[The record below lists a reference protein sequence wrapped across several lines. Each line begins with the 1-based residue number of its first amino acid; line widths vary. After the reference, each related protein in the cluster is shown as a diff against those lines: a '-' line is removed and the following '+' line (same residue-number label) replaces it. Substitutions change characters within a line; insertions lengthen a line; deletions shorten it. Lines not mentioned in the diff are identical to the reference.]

1 MSENEVLNNEGV
13 ETLSEVSNSN
23 GNVLGKVVLAG
34 VIIAAGVATV
44 LYIKKR
50 RSTKR
55 MEMSQPVIVEEE
67 KVSAKRVRPT
77 KQENIEE

>member
-13 ETLSEVSNSN
+13 ETLSEVSYSN
-23 GNVLGKVVLAG
+23 GNVLGKVVLTG

-50 RSTKR
+50 RAAKR

-77 KQENIEE
+77 KQEIIEE

>member
-13 ETLSEVSNSN
+13 ETLSEVSYSN
-23 GNVLGKVVLAG
+23 GNVLGKVVLTG

-50 RSTKR
+50 RAAKS

-67 KVSAKRVRPT
+67 KVSAKRGRPT
-77 KQENIEE
+77 KQEIIEE